1 MIIIIPTMNT
11 LKSAAQS
18 AVSKAEKTETP
29 KTHDKVADPSHSYY
43 YHKLKNVSDIVKYLK
58 NTHKKKKY
66 NSIRKYDLD
75 RIIEILEATETEN
88 IKKEEELI
96 SQKAILNKNKLIGK
110 AHIDRLEIFTT
121 LWNNLKSQFTSMI
134 LPISGVN
141 MVQPN
146 GGITGSFIRQL
157 FELPHA
163 MANDFSEKGF
173 GNPIG
178 HDLDIVLYFNLNEY
192 DKAIITD
199 AFHKIMKKYQEHI
212 TFSSLNSDICKPIV
226 ISNKKLVQ
234 ICDATLKDTDI
245 KPSDPIG
252 KRVLIG
258 IPHYVLK
265 FKDISDSTVFEVDLL
280 AYKPNITDG
289 WTNTDFNVN
298 GLIMGEFGVS
308 LDHGDSN
315 FNDFLTSIAKR
326 EAICHIN
333 FDEINYHATKT
344 GFLREQKVPYFM
356 QLAWMLRNRFKILN
370 YGYKNIVSHG
380 SLIDY
385 SIQTEDD
392 CCITSCAPPYYD
404 IKLKCSHKISLMA
417 YIGIIEESK
426 FESSEAIRCPLC
438 RDDLVVNLIMKEPE
452 NPKLIEIKTYADI
465 INEELKDCKL
475 EVKEEKK
482 ILSEDSDQY
491 MKEIINKQPSTE
503 VPSAEPRVHIVGRS
517 YSNWDI
523 S

>member
-1 MIIIIPTMNT
+1 MNT
-11 LKSAAQS
+11 VFNAEQNAALNTEQTTVQAKKMSEKSSELNTCEQS
-18 AVSKAEKTETP
+18 QNS
-29 KTHDKVADPSHSYY
+29 SYY
-43 YHKLKNVSDIVKYLK
+43 YHTLKNVSDVVKYLK

-75 RIIEILEATETEN
+75 RIIEVLEKAETEN

-96 SQKAILNKNKLIGK
+96 SQKAVLNKNKSIGK
-110 AHIDRLEIFTT
+110 AYKDRMEIYTT
-121 LWNNLKSQFTSMI
+121 LWNNLKSQFITMI
-134 LPISGVN
+134 NPDIIK
-141 MVQPN
+141 PN

-178 HDLDIVLYFNLNEY
+178 HDLDIVLFLNLIEY
-192 DKAIITD
+192 DKPIIAD

-212 TFSSLNSDICKPIV
+212 TFSCLNPDIFKPIE
-226 ISNKKLVQ
+226 IANKKLIQ
-234 ICDATLKDTDI
+234 ICNVTLSDTDLN
-245 KPSDPIG
+245 PCDPIG

-265 FKDISDSTVFEVDLL
+265 FKDISDSTIFEVDLL
-280 AYKPNITDG
+280 AYKPNTTDG

-298 GLIMGEFGVS
+298 GLVMGEFGVAC
-308 LDHGDSN
+308 DHHNST
-315 FNDFLTSIAKR
+315 FNDFLTSIARR

-333 FDEINYHATKT
+333 FDEINYHATIP
-344 GFLREQKVPYFM
+344 GVLREERVPYFM
-356 QLAWMLRNRFKILN
+356 QIAWMLRNRFKILN
-370 YGYKNIVSHG
+370 YGYKNIVSSNT

-426 FESSEAIRCPLC
+426 FDSSEAIRCPLC
-438 RDDLVVNLIMKEPE
+438 REDLVVNLIMKEPE
-452 NPKLIEIKTYADI
+452 KPKLIEIKTYADI
-465 INEELKDCKL
+465 INKELKECKL
-475 EVKEEKK
+475 EEKEEKK

-491 MKEIINKQPSTE
+491 IKDMINKHTPTADPSVETIM
-503 VPSAEPRVHIVGRS
+503 PSIGRGS
-517 YSNWDI
+517 THWDT